1 VIPILEPV
9 IRELG
14 NAGQAFNDLDADV
27 QTLITLFTGPFGI
40 ASIAVINALTDIIPS
55 VDDVKTAF
63 NNLKD
68 DASAAISGIQT
79 AVSNEVQPITNAF
92 SSITTKAKNV
102 LSYLTETGAN
112 SLVGDVESQLSSVKN
127 TVDNKKSQITSAFGN
142 VADEAEGVFNYLT
155 GKGDGPSLESD
166 ITDSLISIANK
177 VKNLAPELN
186 FAFDEV
192 VLAIENALDIDTTGI
207 TDPLDKLMNK
217 VDDALDD
224 LERITGLD
232 LSAEIEIIQDF
243 ILEVQTAVDGL
254 IDLQR
259 EFQRSGGDPDDAF
272 ASSNPSRP
280 APDPETDDGDGFV
293 GAATGGVVESTGGA
307 VLHEGERVVPAAQVA
322 DRGPAPI
329 KNDGVTVNINNL
341 SASSRAEGR
350 QAARGLKD
358 ELKRFD
364 I

>member
-1 VIPILEPV
+1 MQSFVT
-9 IRELG
+9 
-14 NAGQAFNDLDADV
+14 DV
-27 QTLITLFTGPFGI
+27 R
-40 ASIAVINALTDIIPS
+40 N
-55 VDDVKTAF
+55 K
-63 NNLKD
+63 
-68 DASAAISGIQT
+68 
-79 AVSNEVQPITNAF
+79 VQPITNKF
-92 SSITTKAKNV
+92 RKITTKAKNA
-102 LSYLTETGAN
+102 LSYLTGTGAN
-112 SLVGDVESQLSSVKN
+112 SLVGDIKSQLSSVK
-127 TVDNKKSQITSAFGN
+127 TAVVNKKSQITSAFGN
-142 VADEAEGVFNYLT
+142 VADAAEGVFNYLT

-166 ITDSLISIANK
+166 IIGSLTSIANK
-177 VKNLAPELN
+177 VENLAPELN

-192 VLAIENALDIDTTGI
+192 VLAIENALNIDASGI

-217 VDDALDD
+217 VDDALAD

-280 APDPETDDGDGFV
+280 DPNPETDDGEGFV

-350 QAARGLKD
+350 QAAKGLKD